1 MSADDLQTPDCPCP
15 TVFLSYAKED
25 RAAVQ
30 LIRDALPNFGLEAWY
45 DESDLLGGDAWDQKI
60 RRQIRDCDF
69 FMPVISAN
77 TEARREGYFRREWRL
92 AVERTLDM
100 TDDTVFLVPVVL
112 DDTAEAPARVPD
124 KFRTVQWTRIP
135 GGQPNAAL
143 QALCHRLVSGEAEAP
158 PVQTPATRTRARHR
172 APPPPRRREFPAFPR
187 EQPGQRARFW
197 ARVVIWT
204 LQSTWVG
211 FQRFPKWVRVIVYFW
226 IAVLLLQWGTSSS
239 RHDTQVLSPA
249 QVKNIAQIERLALAL
264 KNGSG
269 SPSDANAANKPAKI
283 TSTAAAATSAAP
295 NAQPSALVIPFFAPP
310 GDSHALKF
318 ATTVFAKVYGRL
330 IATWHEHIVLSVTPL
345 LSLDS
350 AAAEARGRTEHS
362 NYVLY
367 GGILGH
373 ATKLALTI
381 RINSVANDSI
391 LWSKTYPLAGAHPAR
406 IASDTAAEVARLESD

>member
-1 MSADDLQTPDCPCP
+1 MSADDPQSADRPCP

-25 RAAVQ
+25 RAAVL

-112 DDTAEAPARVPD
+112 DDTAEAHARVPD

-143 QALCHRLVSGEAEAP
+143 ETLGHRLVSGEPDAP
-158 PVQTPATRTRARHR
+158 PVQRSATRTRTRHR
-172 APPPPRRREFPAFPR
+172 APPPRREFPVFPR
-187 EQPGQRARFW
+187 KEPGQKTHFW
-197 ARVVIWT
+197 AKVVRWA
-204 LQSTWVG
+204 LQSTWIG

-226 IAVLLLQWGTSSS
+226 IAVLLLQWSVGSSH
-239 RHDTQVLSPA
+239 HDTQPLSPA
-249 QVKNIAQIERLALAL
+249 QVKKIAQIERLALAL
-264 KNGSG
+264 KNGDSTT
-269 SPSDANAANKPAKI
+269 SAAKAAKQI
-283 TSTAAAATSAAP
+283 AGTAGPAAAAASATP
-295 NAQPSALVIPFFAPP
+295 STRPSALVIPFFAPP
-310 GDSHALKF
+310 GNGHARKL
-318 ATTVFAKVYGRL
+318 ATSVFAKVYGRL
-330 IATWHEHIVLSVTPL
+330 IVTRHGHIALSVTPV

-350 AAAEARGRTEHS
+350 AAAEAQGRAEHS

-373 ATKLALTI
+373 ATNPALTI
-381 RINSVANDSI
+381 RIISVATGSI
-391 LWSKTYPLAGAHPAR
+391 LWSKTYPVAGAHPAR
-406 IASDTAAEVARLESD
+406 IASDTATEVARLESD